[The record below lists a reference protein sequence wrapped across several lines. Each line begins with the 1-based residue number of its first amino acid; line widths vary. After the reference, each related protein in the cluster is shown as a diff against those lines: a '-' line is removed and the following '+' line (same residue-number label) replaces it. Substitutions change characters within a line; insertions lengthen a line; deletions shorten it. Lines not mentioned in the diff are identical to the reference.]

1 VLDPHLSRPT
11 ASTSNIAF
19 VIHAATQYSSFI
31 HFLNKLSTL
40 HQLFIQNPRHYED
53 SRSACHNHRFHG
65 INGCKSNCQPASGH
79 IKSAILCCSPAGY
92 AGGFYRHPNGFG
104 QLSRSSRDLSVGPSR
119 RTDRLTKLSK
129 TKGRLI
135 LYTCKVV
142 ETAEVRR
149 KGVSGVKGGQ
159 SATN

>member
-1 VLDPHLSRPT
+1 MSPSQDILSNFETSKVLEF
-11 ASTSNIAF
+11 NIVF
-19 VIHAATQYSSFI
+19 SVNFN
-31 HFLNKLSTL
+31 LNN
-40 HQLFIQNPRHYED
+40 QLV
-53 SRSACHNHRFHG
+53 
-65 INGCKSNCQPASGH
+65 
-79 IKSAILCCSPAGY
+79 
-92 AGGFYRHPNGFG
+92 
-104 QLSRSSRDLSVGPSR
+104 SVGPSR

-142 ETAEVRR
+142 ETAEVRG